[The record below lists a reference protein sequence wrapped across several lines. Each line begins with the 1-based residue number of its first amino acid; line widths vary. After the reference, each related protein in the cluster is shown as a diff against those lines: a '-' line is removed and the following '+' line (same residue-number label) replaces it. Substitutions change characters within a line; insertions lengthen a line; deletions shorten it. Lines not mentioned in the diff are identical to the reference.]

1 MQNDGAVACETT
13 NISTDDIQC
22 IASLEQD
29 ILRCAE
35 ARRAL
40 NIVIAQKTAGEECFE
55 KERTEHN
62 TLLQTELKLDNDRMK
77 IMMRRRRATMRDI
90 TYT

>member
-13 NISTDDIQC
+13 NISTDDTKC
-22 IASLEQD
+22 IATLEQHM
-29 ILRCAE
+29 LRCAE

-40 NIVIAQKTAGEECFE
+40 NIVIAEKTAGEECFE
-55 KERTEHN
+55 QERIEHN

-77 IMMRRRRATMRDI
+77 IMMRLRRATMRDI
-90 TYT
+90 KYT

>member
-1 MQNDGAVACETT
+1 MENDCAVACETT
-13 NISTDDIQC
+13 GISTDDTKC
-22 IASLEQD
+22 IATLEQH

-40 NIVIAQKTAGEECFE
+40 NIVIAEKTAGEECFE
-55 KERTEHN
+55 QERIEHN

-77 IMMRRRRATMRDI
+77 IMMRLRRATMRDI